1 MLDSSTSRKL
11 SEMKLHEIVDIVE
24 RQERIS
30 ESFSMSFNERL
41 CQIVDELYL
50 IKQENRIK
58 GLVKRAR
65 FRWPNADISSLLFLP
80 ERKLCRN
87 EILNLAQCSFMQTA
101 LPIAIY
107 GSASSG
113 KSYIACAIGK
123 AACRQGYKVKYIRT
137 QDMFSHLAE
146 LDRKDSVMKYA
157 KRLANYDLL
166 ILDEWL
172 STIPSEAEINFLFEL
187 AEKRSEIHSTVIC
200 GVYEPESLCER
211 MGSSAQSES
220 IVERLIHTPINI
232 DCGDFNMREYLAKQ
246 SLKNWKSQA
255 PTNGVI

>member
-30 ESFSMSFNERL
+30 ESFSMSFDERL
-41 CQIVDELYL
+41 SQIVDELYL
-50 IKQENRIK
+50 LKQENRIK

-65 FRWPNADISSLLFLP
+65 FRWPNADLSSVLFLP
-80 ERKLCRN
+80 ERKLARN
-87 EILNLAQCSFMQTA
+87 AIMNLAQCTFMQAA
-101 LPIAIY
+101 LPVAIY

-123 AACRQGYKVKYIRT
+123 AACRQGYKVKYMRV

-146 LDRKDSVMKYA
+146 LDRKDSVMRFA
-157 KRLANYDLL
+157 RRLANYDLL

-172 STIPSEAEINFLFEL
+172 STIPSETEINFLFEL

-200 GVYEPESLCER
+200 GVYEPESWCER

-232 DCGDFNMREYLAKQ
+232 DCGDFNMRDYLAKQ
-246 SLKNWKSQA
+246 SSNKWQSLA
-255 PTNGVI
+255 PTSGAI